1 MGTGKIQ
8 PGGKLPT
15 LGTLDVQAMSINMV
29 YILGTFTYLAV
40 DGSVRVGLYCCC
52 YEYTKR

>member
-29 YILGTFTYLAV
+29 YILGTFYLPRS
-40 DGSVRVGLYCCC
+40 GQIC
-52 YEYTKR
+52 